1 MNGRMQVLDQ
11 SELTRIH
18 DATLSVLR
26 ETGIR
31 FQDEEAV
38 EIFKHH
44 GVKTDKDV
52 VFIDSKTLEKALESA
67 PSQFTLEGREPSKSV
82 TIGGDHIA
90 LAPGYGSCH
99 IMTASGEMR
108 DPTCQDYD
116 NFCKLV
122 HSSKILNMNGCLMV
136 DPRDIDPL
144 KSHRYM
150 LRSNILL
157 CDKPF
162 FGSSISREAAQ
173 DSFHMAGMA
182 WGGTNLLKDKAVM
195 IAIINSLS
203 PLQYS
208 SEMAGAIIE
217 YAKNGQ
223 ANMLGGMVMAG
234 ATGPVQL
241 PGTIVLQNAE
251 FLSGVVLAQ
260 LTRPGAP
267 CVYGGTSTITDMRTG
282 LPSVGAP
289 EQMIL
294 QNAQVQVAKN
304 YNLPCR
310 GSGGISDGYIP
321 DGQAAMESAMALVT
335 TLRSGSNFIIQSAGI
350 LGAYL
355 MMSYEKFIMDEEILA
370 RILRMFKPLDFSDD
384 QINLDTIQSVGI
396 GNEYL
401 THPTTFKHFKKE
413 YYVSNLTRR
422 QSHDAWVKSGKKAIH
437 EVATQ
442 KVAERINAYERP
454 DIPPDIE
461 ADLNKYTGLKN
472 I

>member
-1 MNGRMQVLDQ
+1 MNGRMQTLDQ
-11 SELTRIH
+11 SELTKIH
-18 DATLSVLR
+18 DATLTVFR
-26 ETGIR
+26 ETGVR

-38 EIFKHH
+38 EIFKRH
-44 GVKTDKDV
+44 GVKTDQDV
-52 VFIDSKTLEKALESA
+52 VFIDSKTLENALESA

-82 TIGGDHIA
+82 TIGGDHMA

-99 IMTASGEMR
+99 ILTASGEMR
-108 DPTCQDYD
+108 DPTCEDYD

-122 HSSKILNMNGCLMV
+122 HTSKILNMNGCLMV

-150 LRSNILL
+150 IRSNILL

-162 FGSSISREAAQ
+162 FGSSVSREAAR

-182 WGGTNLLKDKAVM
+182 WGGTDQLKDRAVM

-241 PGTIVLQNAE
+241 PGTVVLQNAE

-260 LTRPGAP
+260 LTHPGAP

-282 LPSVGAP
+282 LPLVGAP

-294 QNAQVQVAKN
+294 QNAQVQVAKY

-310 GSGGISDGYIP
+310 GSGGISDGFIP
-321 DGQAAMESAMALVT
+321 DGQAAMESAMALMT

-350 LGAYL
+350 LSAYL

-370 RILRMFKPLDFSDD
+370 RILRMFKPLDFSDE
-384 QINLDTIQSVGI
+384 QINLETIQSVGI

-401 THPTTFKHFKKE
+401 THPTTFKHFRKE
-413 YYVSNLTRR
+413 YYVSGLTRR
-422 QSHDAWVKSGKKAIH
+422 QSHEAWVNSGKKAIH
-437 EVATQ
+437 ELATQ
-442 KVAERINAYERP
+442 KVKERIGAYEKP
-454 DIPPDIE
+454 DISPEIE
-461 ADLNKYTGLKN
+461 ADLNLYAGLKN
-472 I
+472 

>member
-1 MNGRMQVLDQ
+1 MNDRMQTIDK
-11 SELTRIH
+11 SELDKIH
-18 DATLSVLR
+18 QATLRVLM

-38 EIFKHH
+38 EIFKQH
-44 GVKTDKDV
+44 GIKTDKDV
-52 VFIDSKTLEKALESA
+52 VFIDPKTLESAIESV
-67 PSQFTLEGREPSKSV
+67 PSQFTLQGRNPSKNV

-90 LAPGYGSCH
+90 LAPGYGSCQ
-99 IMTASGEMR
+99 ILTASGEMR
-108 DPTCQDYD
+108 DPVCEDYD

-122 HSSKILNMNGCLMV
+122 HTSKILNMNGCLMV
-136 DPRDIDPL
+136 DPSDIDPR

-162 FGSSISREAAQ
+162 FGSSVSREAAQ

-182 WGGTNLLKDKAVM
+182 WGGKDQIKDKSVM

-208 SEMAGAIIE
+208 AEMAGAIVE

-234 ATGPVQL
+234 ATGPVKLQ
-241 PGTIVLQNAE
+241 GTIVLQNAE

-289 EQMIL
+289 EQMIM
-294 QNAQVQVAKN
+294 QNAQSQIARY

-310 GSGGISDGYIP
+310 GSGGISDGFIP
-321 DGQAAMESAMALVT
+321 DGQAAMESAMSLMN
-335 TLRSGSNFIIQSAGI
+335 TLRSGSHFIMQSAGI
-350 LGAYL
+350 LSAYL
-355 MMSYEKFIMDEEILA
+355 AMSYEKFIMDEEILA
-370 RILRMFKPLDFSDD
+370 KLLRIFKPLDFSEEHID
-384 QINLDTIQSVGI
+384 LETIQTIGI
-396 GNEYL
+396 GDEYL
-401 THPTTFKHFKKE
+401 THPTTYKHFKKE
-413 YYVSNLTRR
+413 YYVSGLTRR
-422 QSHDAWVKSGKKAIH
+422 QSYEAWVESGKKTIH
-437 EVATQ
+437 EKAGQ
-442 KVAERINAYERP
+442 KVKERIEAYKKP
-454 DIPPDIE
+454 DISPDIE
-461 ADLNKYTGLKN
+461 KDLNKYAELKN
-472 I
+472 

>member
-1 MNGRMQVLDQ
+1 MNGRMQTIDQ
-11 SELTRIH
+11 SELTKIH
-18 DATLSVLR
+18 EATLRVLG

-38 EIFKHH
+38 EIFKNH
-44 GVKTDKDV
+44 GIKTDKDV
-52 VFIDSKTLEKALESA
+52 VFIDSITLEKALESA
-67 PSQFTLEGREPSKSV
+67 PSEFTLEGREPSKSV
-82 TIGGDHIA
+82 TIGGNHMA

-99 IMTASGEMR
+99 ILTASGEMR
-108 DPTCQDYD
+108 DPTCEDYD

-122 HSSKILNMNGCLMV
+122 HTSKILNMNGCLMV

-150 LRSNILL
+150 IRSNILL

-162 FGSSISREAAQ
+162 LGSSVSREAAQ
-173 DSFHMAGMA
+173 DSFHMAGIA
-182 WGGTNLLKDKAVM
+182 WGGTHELKDKAVM
-195 IAIINSLS
+195 IANINSLS

-241 PGTIVLQNAE
+241 PGTLVLQNAE

-260 LTRPGAP
+260 LTRAGAP

-294 QNAQVQVAKN
+294 QNAQVQVAKY

-310 GSGGISDGYIP
+310 GSGGISDGFIP
-321 DGQAAMESAMALVT
+321 DGQAAMESAMALMNT
-335 TLRSGSNFIIQSAGI
+335 IRSGSHFIFQSAGI
-350 LGAYL
+350 LSAYL
-355 MMSYEKFIMDEEILA
+355 AMSYEKFIMDEEILA
-370 RILRMFKPLDFSDD
+370 KILRTFRPLEFSDE
-384 QINLDTIQSVGI
+384 QINLDTIHSVGI

-413 YYVSNLTRR
+413 YYVSSLTRC
-422 QSHDAWVKSGKKAIH
+422 QSHDSWVNAGKKAIH
-437 EVATQ
+437 EVAGQ
-442 KVAERINAYERP
+442 KVAERIEAYEKP
-454 DIPPDIE
+454 DISPDIE
-461 ADLNKYTGLKN
+461 ADLNRYAGL
-472 I
+472 

>member
-1 MNGRMQVLDQ
+1 MNERMQVLDQ

-18 DATLSVLR
+18 DATLAVFK
-26 ETGIR
+26 ETGVR

-38 EIFKHH
+38 EIFKRH
-44 GVKTDKDV
+44 GVKTDQDV
-52 VFIDSKTLEKALESA
+52 VFIDSKTLESALESA

-82 TIGGDHIA
+82 TIGGDHMA

-99 IMTASGEMR
+99 ILSASGEMR
-108 DPTCQDYD
+108 DPTCEDYD

-122 HSSKILNMNGCLMV
+122 HTSDILNMNGCLMV

-144 KSHRYM
+144 TSHRYM
-150 LRSNILL
+150 IRSNILL

-162 FGSSISREAAQ
+162 FGSSVSREAAR

-182 WGGTNLLKDKAVM
+182 WGGSDQLKDKAVM

-241 PGTIVLQNAE
+241 PGTVVLQNAE

-282 LPSVGAP
+282 LPLVGAP

-294 QNAQVQVAKN
+294 QNAQAQVAKY

-310 GSGGISDGYIP
+310 GSGGISDGFIP
-321 DGQAAMESAMALVT
+321 DGQAAMESSMALMN

-350 LGAYL
+350 LSAYL

-370 RILRMFKPLDFSDD
+370 RILRMFKPLDFSDE
-384 QINLDTIQSVGI
+384 QINLETIRSVGI

-413 YYVSNLTRR
+413 YYVSGLTRR
-422 QSHDAWVKSGKKAIH
+422 QSHDAWVNSGKKAIH

-442 KVAERINAYERP
+442 KVAERIGAYEKP
-454 DIPPDIE
+454 DISPEIE
-461 ADLNKYTGLKN
+461 ADLNQYAGLEN
-472 I
+472 

>member
-1 MNGRMQVLDQ
+1 MNGRMQEIDQ
-11 SELTRIH
+11 SELIKIH
-18 DATLSVLR
+18 EATLKVLG

-31 FQDEEAV
+31 FQDEEAI
-38 EIFKHH
+38 EIFKNH
-44 GVKTDKDV
+44 GVKTNKDV
-52 VFIDSKTLEKALESA
+52 VYIDSQTLEKALESA
-67 PSQFTLEGREPSKSV
+67 PSEFTLEGRDPSKSV
-82 TIGGDHIA
+82 IIGGEHMA

-99 IMTASGEMR
+99 ILTASGEMR
-108 DPTCQDYD
+108 DPTREDYD

-122 HSSKILNMNGCLMV
+122 HTSKMLNMNGCLMV

-150 LRSNILL
+150 IRSNILL

-162 FGSSISREAAQ
+162 FGSSVSREAAR
-173 DSFHMAGMA
+173 DSFHMAGIA
-182 WGGTNLLKDKAVM
+182 WGGTHEIKDKAVM

-241 PGTIVLQNAE
+241 PGTLVLQNAE

-294 QNAQVQVAKN
+294 QNAQVQVAK
-304 YNLPCR
+304 YYRLPCR
-310 GSGGISDGYIP
+310 GSGGISDGFIP
-321 DGQAAMESAMALVT
+321 DGQAAMESAMALMN

-350 LGAYL
+350 LSAYL
-355 MMSYEKFIMDEEILA
+355 AISYEKFIMDEEILA
-370 RILRMFKPLDFSDD
+370 KILRMFKPLEFSDE
-384 QINLDTIQSVGI
+384 QINLDAIHSVGI

-401 THPTTFKHFKKE
+401 THPTTFAHFKKE
-413 YYVSNLTRR
+413 YYASDLIRR
-422 QSHDAWVKSGKKAIH
+422 QSHDSWVNAGKKAIH
-437 EVATQ
+437 EVAGQ
-442 KVAERINAYERP
+442 KVVKRIKAYEKP
-454 DIPPDIE
+454 DISPDIE
-461 ADLNKYTGLKN
+461 ADLNRYADL
-472 I
+472 

>member
-1 MNGRMQVLDQ
+1 M
-11 SELTRIH
+11 
-18 DATLSVLR
+18 
-26 ETGIR
+26 
-31 FQDEEAV
+31 
-38 EIFKHH
+38 
-44 GVKTDKDV
+44 
-52 VFIDSKTLEKALESA
+52 
-67 PSQFTLEGREPSKSV
+67 
-82 TIGGDHIA
+82 A
-90 LAPGYGSCH
+90 LAQGYGSCH
-99 IMTASGEMR
+99 ILTSSGEMK
-108 DPTCQDYD
+108 DPTCKDYN

-122 HSSKILNMNGCLMV
+122 HTSKILNMNGCLMV
-136 DPRDIDPL
+136 DPHDIDPL

-150 LRSNILL
+150 IRSNILL

-162 FGSSISREAAQ
+162 FGSSVSREAAR
-173 DSFHMAGMA
+173 DSFHMAGIA
-182 WGGTNLLKDKAVM
+182 WGGTDQLKDKAVM

-217 YAKNGQ
+217 YAKNDQ

-260 LTRPGAP
+260 LTKPGAP

-294 QNAQVQVAKN
+294 QNVQAQVAKY

-321 DGQAAMESAMALVT
+321 DGQASMESALALLT
-335 TLRSGSNFIIQSAGI
+335 TLNSGSNFIIQSAGI
-350 LGAYL
+350 IGAYL

-370 RILRMFKPLDFSDD
+370 RIMRLIKPLSFSDD
-384 QINLDTIQSVGI
+384 HINLDTIQDVGI
-396 GNEYL
+396 GGEYL

-413 YYVSNLTRR
+413 YYVSSLTRR
-422 QSHDAWVKSGKKAIH
+422 QSHEAWVNEGQKAIH
-437 EVATQ
+437 EVAAQ
-442 KVAERINAYERP
+442 KVAERIDAYERP
-454 DIPPDIE
+454 DIPRDIE
-461 ADLNKYTGLKN
+461 ADLNQYAGLKN
-472 I
+472 

>member
-1 MNGRMQVLDQ
+1 
-11 SELTRIH
+11 
-18 DATLSVLR
+18 
-26 ETGIR
+26 
-31 FQDEEAV
+31 
-38 EIFKHH
+38 
-44 GVKTDKDV
+44 
-52 VFIDSKTLEKALESA
+52 
-67 PSQFTLEGREPSKSV
+67 
-82 TIGGDHIA
+82 
-90 LAPGYGSCH
+90 
-99 IMTASGEMR
+99 
-108 DPTCQDYD
+108 
-116 NFCKLV
+116 
-122 HSSKILNMNGCLMV
+122 MNGCLMV

-144 KSHRYM
+144 ESHRYM

-162 FGSSISREAAQ
+162 IGSSVSREAAR

-182 WGGTNLLKDKAVM
+182 WGGTDQLKDKAVM

-208 SEMAGAIIE
+208 SEMAGSIIE

-282 LPSVGAP
+282 QPSVGAP

-294 QNAQVQVAKN
+294 QNAQVQIAK
-304 YNLPCR
+304 YYKLPCR
-310 GSGGISDGYIP
+310 GSGGISDGFIP

-370 RILRMFKPLDFSDD
+370 RILRMFNPLDFSND

-413 YYVSNLTRR
+413 YYVSNLTRC

-437 EVATQ
+437 EVATK
-442 KVAERINAYERP
+442 KVADRIEAYERP

-472 I
+472 